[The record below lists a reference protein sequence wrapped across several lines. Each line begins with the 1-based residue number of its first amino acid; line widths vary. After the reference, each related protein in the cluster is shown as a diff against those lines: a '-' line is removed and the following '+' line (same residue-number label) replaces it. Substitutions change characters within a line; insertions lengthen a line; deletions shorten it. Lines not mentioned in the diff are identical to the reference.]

1 MIKVKSNTKEI
12 PVKFWTFPAGEVG
25 VKVEDTTAVLVAKTL
40 TITLIFDGSNDII
53 TLLMLVDALR
63 STNTQAEIE
72 LFIPYFPYARQ
83 DRICAEGEAFS
94 LRVFCDII
102 KSVGFKRI
110 KTCDLHSSVTAGM
123 FPAGMLT
130 EISQKTMFI
139 SRFQLDKNMA
149 LVAPDNGSVK
159 KTQELAKHYSL
170 PVLEFTKVRDVE
182 TGNII
187 ATKATEDINTFVYNH
202 GITQFVVVDDICDGG
217 RTFIE
222 IAKVI
227 KQEQPNIKLHLRVS
241 HGIFSKGKEELLEY
255 YDTVQSVYDL
265 SN

>member
-1 MIKVKSNTKEI
+1 MLKLRSEVKEI

-25 VKVEDTTAVLVAKTL
+25 VRVEDTAAVLVAKTL
-40 TITLIFDGSNDII
+40 TVTLIFDGSNDII

-123 FPAGMLT
+123 FPAGILT

-139 SRFQLDKNMA
+139 SRFYFSKGTA

-159 KTQELAKHYSL
+159 KTQELAKHWGI

-187 ATKATEDINTFVYNH
+187 ATKAAEDINTFVYNH
-202 GITQFVVVDDICDGG
+202 AVTQFVVVDDICDGG

-227 KQEQPNIKLHLRVS
+227 LNEQPSIKLHLRVS
-241 HGIFSKGKEELLEY
+241 HGIFSKGKKELLQY
-255 YDTVQSVYDL
+255 YDTVQSVHDL